1 MDLSIINRLLNRNKP
16 QEFVPV
22 DAYWAEEDLF
32 YSGDGY
38 IGATLHIGTLT
49 GGSDEVAEKLNTML
63 RLEFPPHSF
72 LSFLLYA
79 SPDISFHTNPIV
91 ELREPYKDSVDPLLI
106 ATKVKEAEFYNGSV
120 DQPIER
126 TTFTRLRDFQCI
138 VSMKIPCRGSGT
150 PSDDDLKLASELKSR
165 VLKSLESA
173 GMPGYAMGADEYI
186 LFMSTMVNSGDM
198 ASWRT
203 RAAQHDDRRF
213 ISEQIFDLNS
223 DIEVTRNSVRI
234 GSKWIRSVSPRRLPS
249 SFSLGLVPAYI
260 GDMRTGSRGIKGQ
273 FAICL
278 NIYFPDFHKAK
289 AELEQK
295 RQYVNYQ
302 AFGNMMK
309 FVPRIAK
316 QKESFDCLFESI
328 ESGDRIVQISPS
340 FFVFGDT
347 DQQSADA
354 SINMQTYYS
363 ELGLL
368 MQEDVYI
375 TMPMFVNALPL
386 CADRQAVEF
395 SGRYHTVTSKHAAQ
409 FAPIAS
415 DWKGTGTH
423 TMTFISRNGQ
433 PMGVDFYDSSTN
445 FNVVCAAQSGAGKS
459 FLTNHAI
466 VAYLSTGGRCWVID
480 VGRSYLKICQ
490 LLGGDFI
497 SFSPES
503 NLCLNPF
510 PLIKDYDE
518 EADTIIGL
526 LGAMACPTDELL
538 SAYQVSRLK
547 EYVRSGWEQYGHGL
561 SIDIIADS
569 LRSDEDERVKDIGHR
584 LNSFTSYGEYGKY
597 FNGENNVRFDNKFIV
612 LELEELKAKP
622 HLQQVVLLQLIYQI
636 QQEMYLG
643 DLAVRKLLIIDEAW
657 QLLMSERIAAF
668 IEGGYR
674 RFRKYNGAAMVI
686 TQSLFD
692 MTHDRTGRAI
702 LENSANVML
711 LGQKRDV
718 INQLQ
723 EQKKLDLTPG
733 AFEVLKT
740 VSSVKGVYSEIF
752 FYMDS
757 GKQVGIGRLIVDRFT
772 QLLYSTMASEVAA
785 INQRVASGMSV
796 TDAINDFIQWEEQ
809 NKRSAYG
816 Y

>member
-1 MDLSIINRLLNRNKP
+1 MDLSIINRLLNRSKP
-16 QEFVPV
+16 SEFVPV
-22 DAYWAEEDLF
+22 DAYWPEEQIF
-32 YSGDGY
+32 YSVDGY
-38 IGATLHIGTLT
+38 VGAALRVATMT
-49 GGSDEVAEKLNTML
+49 GGSDEIAEKLNTML
-63 RLEFPPHSF
+63 RIEFPPHSF
-72 LSFLLYA
+72 LSVLLYA
-79 SPDISFHTNPIV
+79 SPDISSHTQQIV
-91 ELREPYKDSVDPLLI
+91 ALRERHKEEVNPLLI
-106 ATKVKEAEFYNGSV
+106 ETKTKEAAFYEGAV
-120 DQPIER
+120 DEPIER
-126 TTFTRLRDFQCI
+126 NTYTRLRDFQCV
-138 VSMKIPCRGSGT
+138 VSLKIPCRSTGV
-150 PSDDDLKLASELKSR
+150 PSDDDLKLVAELKSR
-165 VLKSLESA
+165 VLKSFESA
-173 GMPGYAMGADEYI
+173 GMPGIAMTADDY
-186 LFMSTMVNSGDM
+186 LHFMSTLLNSGEM

-203 RAAQHDDRRF
+203 SQIEHDESRF
-213 ISEQIFDLNS
+213 ISEQIFDLGT
-223 DIEVTRNSVRI
+223 DIEVTKSSVRI
-234 GSKWIRSVSPRRLPS
+234 GKKWVRSVSPRRLPS
-249 SFSLGLVPAYI
+249 AFSLGLVPAFI

-273 FAICL
+273 FAACL
-278 NIYFPDFHKAK
+278 NVYFPDFHKAK

-302 AFGNMMK
+302 AFGNMLK

-316 QKESFDCLFESI
+316 QKEAFDTLFESI
-328 ESGDRIVQISPS
+328 EAGDRIVQISPS

-347 DQQSADA
+347 DQQCADA

-368 MQEDVYI
+368 MQEDVFI

-386 CADRQAVEF
+386 CADRQAVGF
-395 SGRYHTVTSKHAAQ
+395 SGRYHTVTTKHAAQ
-409 FAPIAS
+409 FMPIAS

-433 PMGVDFYDSSTN
+433 PMGIDFYDSQTN
-445 FNVVCAAQSGAGKS
+445 FNSVCAAQSGAGKS

-466 VAYLSTGGRCWVID
+466 VATLSTGGRCWVID
-480 VGRSYLKICQ
+480 VGRSYYKLSQ
-490 LLGGDFI
+490 VLDGDFV
-497 SFSPES
+497 SFTPES
-503 NLCLNPF
+503 ELCLNPF

-526 LGAMACPTDELL
+526 LSAMACPTEELL
-538 SAYQVSRLK
+538 SAYQISRLK

-718 INQLQ
+718 ITQLQ
-723 EQKKLDLTPG
+723 EQKTLDLTPG

-740 VSSVKGVYSEIF
+740 VSSVRGVFSEIF

-757 GKQVGIGRLIVDRFT
+757 GKQIGIGRLIVDRFT
-772 QLLYSTMASEVAA
+772 QLLYSTTASEVAA
-785 INQRVASGMSV
+785 INERVARGMTVSA
-796 TDAINDFIQWEEQ
+796 AIDDFIEREKQ
-809 NKRSAYG
+809 NKRSIYG
-816 Y
+816 H